1 VFAVIFT
8 ALKILQRVSYSAEE
22 EYTNLLA
29 DCDDKND
36 SSQIHGARNQSHTP
50 VEQDQEKHPPSGLNL
65 FRLEVVNELDHLT
78 RSDCTLLERA
88 IARSEQETRAAP
100 SLPMTDIELRAQS
113 YI

>member
-1 VFAVIFT
+1 VFSVIFT

-36 SSQIHGARNQSHTP
+36 SSQIHGARN
-50 VEQDQEKHPPSGLNL
+50 PPSGLNL